1 MKTRRTAVIGG
12 ILIGMA
18 TLATSGLVGGPWA
31 TAAAGGV
38 PMVDQ
43 GVVHY
48 MATPES
54 DHAQMTEKME
64 QMIDECLTMM
74 KNMNAMMGMMG
85 GDMSGMRGGEGMD
98 EMPQVS
104 ATPGA

>member
-1 MKTRRTAVIGG
+1 MRTH
-12 ILIGMA
+12 L
-18 TLATSGLVGGPWA
+18 
-31 TAAAGGV
+31 TAAAEGTSTA
-38 PMVDQ
+38 DHA
-43 GVVHY
+43 VVQD
-48 MATPES
+48 MATPEAS
-54 DHAQMTEKME
+54 DVDMTQKME

-85 GDMSGMRGGEGMD
+85 GDMSGMMSGEGMQGMEGMD